1 MRELTDRID
10 LKQDALELKYVVN
23 LSLANNKE
31 IFPVIYHYEL
41 NSRWE
46 YTSVLYNVCL
56 LVVAVLCGGETSCGK
71 KYTIPFKPEIF
82 LCGFS
87 PTILDA
93 NKYYSNWFENS
104 L

>member
-23 LSLANNKE
+23 LSLANNME
-31 IFPVIYHYEL
+31 NFSVVYHYLL

-56 LVVAVLCGGETSCGK
+56 LVVAVLCGGEMSCGK
-71 KYTIPFKPEIF
+71 
-82 LCGFS
+82 
-87 PTILDA
+87 
-93 NKYYSNWFENS
+93 NKQYLLS
-104 L
+104 LKLFCVVSLQLF